1 MKMDKTININL
12 GGILFSIDEEAYH
25 ILRNYLQSI
34 AQRFRHTPGGNETI
48 DDIESRI
55 AEIFQSQKGLTG
67 VINRR
72 NVEDMIAII
81 GKPEDFGQ
89 ATDEEDTKYAYPGAQ
104 RKKLYRNTDDRII
117 GGVCGGFGAY
127 LDTDPVWFRILFVVL
142 ALMFGIG
149 FFIYLALW
157 LALPSAVTESQKK
170 EMYFS
175 NQRRLSA
182 IESNN
187 NQQYPYSSR
196 AGNAINEVFRAI
208 GKVLFFCLRILL
220 IITGLSLVVGAFLA
234 LLAFFMVFIFK
245 YPGAFSTN
253 IEGVHLSYLPDFL
266 NYIISP
272 AIVPWTKV
280 LITLTVTL
288 PLLAMIYGGVKM
300 IFWFRARDGFVLL
313 GGFILWVLSAAALSI
328 ILFNEG
334 ISYVET
340 AHFSSRDYFN
350 TVPDTLFITSG
361 KKLSD
366 TNYDN
371 EISIPDEDYEIF
383 ISDEKN
389 EIYLR
394 TFLDIESAE
403 ENSVSLEINKYSA
416 GRNHNEALSKAE
428 KLIYDYRISGD
439 SLVIDEFCRIPP
451 ERKWSFDDVR
461 LKVYVP
467 EGTVIIMDK
476 VTEDQYHRGDEYDF
490 ISDPRYRLWLMTE
503 EGLDRIEHRRKIER

>member
-25 ILRNYLQSI
+25 ILRDYLQAI
-34 AQRFRHTPGGNETI
+34 DLRFRHTPGGNETI
-48 DDIESRI
+48 EDIESRI
-55 AEIFQSQKGLTG
+55 AEIFQSQKGLAG

-89 ATDEEDTKYAYPGAQ
+89 VSEEETKYVYTGAQ

-127 LDTDPVWFRILFVVL
+127 LDTDPVWFRILFAVL

-157 LALPSAVTESQKK
+157 ITLPSAVTESQKK

-208 GKVLFFCLRILL
+208 GKVLFICLRIFL
-220 IITGLSLVVGAFLA
+220 IIIGVSLVAGGFLA

-280 LITLTVTL
+280 LITLTITL
-288 PLLAMIYGGVKM
+288 PLLAIIYGGIKM

-313 GGFILWVLSAAALSI
+313 GGFILWLLCAAALSI

-340 AHFSSRDYFN
+340 ARSTSRDYFKN
-350 TVPDTLFITSG
+350 VPDTLYIVSG
-361 KKLSD
+361 TKLSD
-366 TNYDN
+366 IKYDN
-371 EISIPDEDYEIF
+371 EISVPDEDYEIF
-383 ISDEKN
+383 ISDEKK
-389 EIYLR
+389 ELYLR
-394 TFLDIESAE
+394 TFIDIEPAE

-416 GRNHNEALSKAE
+416 GRNRNDAIHKAE
-428 KLIYDYRISGD
+428 KLIYNYRISGD

-451 ERKWSFDDVR
+451 ERKWSFDEVR
-461 LKVYVP
+461 LKVFVP
-467 EGTVIIMDK
+467 EGTIIIMDR
-476 VTEDQYHRGDEYDF
+476 VTESLYHSRDEDDF
-490 ISDPRYRLWLMTE
+490 ISDPRNRLWFMTG
-503 EGLDRIEHRRKIER
+503 EGLDRIEHRWRTEK